1 MAKKYLALDIGN
13 VCLQLRPERCFGRFG
28 YRSIAEVPPA
38 VLMAFQ
44 QLETGRID
52 EAAFLQEIRR
62 ILEIKADDTALR
74 AVICSIL
81 GDPMPGMAALVR
93 DLAAAD
99 IQPVFLSDISTL
111 HLHYFRQNYPITEW
125 VPDGI
130 YSFVVGAC
138 KPAPAMYAA
147 FEADFGKPILY
158 VDDRE
163 ICLEGGAAVGWD
175 THLFR
180 DADTLRA
187 ALLG

>member
-1 MAKKYLALDIGN
+1 MTKKYLALDIGN

-28 YRSIAEVPPA
+28 YRSINEVPA
-38 VLMAFQ
+38 DLLLAFQ
-44 QLETGRID
+44 LLETGRMD
-52 EAAFLQEIRR
+52 EAAFLAEIRR
-62 ILEIKADDTALR
+62 ILAVKADDATLR
-74 AVICSIL
+74 AVICEIL

-93 DLAAAD
+93 DLVAAG

-111 HLHYFRQNYPITEW
+111 HLKHFRENYPITEW

-138 KPAPAMYAA
+138 KPSSAMFAA
-147 FEADFGKPILY
+147 FEADFGTPVLY

-163 ICLEGGAAVGWD
+163 VCLEGAAAFGWQ

-180 DADTLRA
+180 DADTLRV
-187 ALLG
+187 ALLN